1 MASRAV
7 DVNMIGRE
15 LDGNALSADL
25 LNNKEYFKLKHLLQV
40 LHRMN
45 EAQVKVRGTDHHA
58 VKPQAILN
66 NIDQRLKL
74 LEMKYFTTIHP

>member
-1 MASRAV
+1 
-7 DVNMIGRE
+7 
-15 LDGNALSADL
+15 
-25 LNNKEYFKLKHLLQV
+25 
-40 LHRMN
+40 MN

-74 LEMKYFTTIHP
+74 LEMKYLTTIHP